1 MEDEKKSAK
10 ERVEEKFNLAKD
22 IKDSKVD
29 VTANSIKMLD
39 GKVSA
44 NFEISG
50 LPTGKGD
57 GPMSYNDSHRTI
69 QKIFDDMEDCCDY
82 MTEIFAKSDE
92 ELIKLCKS

>member
-1 MEDEKKSAK
+1 MEKEKSPK

-22 IKDSKVD
+22 IKDSQVE
-29 VTANSIKMLD
+29 VTADSIKMLD
-39 GKVSA
+39 GKVTAS
-44 NFEISG
+44 FDISG
-50 LPTGKGD
+50 LPVAKGED
-57 GPMSYNDSHRTI
+57 QWSNSHRTI